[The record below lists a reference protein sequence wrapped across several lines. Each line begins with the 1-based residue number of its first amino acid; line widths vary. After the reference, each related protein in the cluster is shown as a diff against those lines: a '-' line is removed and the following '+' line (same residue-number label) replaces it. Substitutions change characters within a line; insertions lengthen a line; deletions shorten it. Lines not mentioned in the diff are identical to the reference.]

1 MKKNISL
8 IHPIL
13 TFFIYKHTPEKYEKL
28 REGEADKVKKYWKY
42 ESEFK
47 DFYNRQRKS
56 ADANIL
62 KAMENKYPT
71 PFYWNDIAGFIAIR
85 IENPIENFRIIA
97 AVWSIKNRRFKTKKV
112 FTRSYGVTETIKKE
126 LLREEE
132 KFNNEFFMKVE
143 NLLKKTLKEFIRK
156 KGFYFPIKENR
167 VHWDFIKHSNIAAFL
182 KELGSNWGY

>member
-1 MKKNISL
+1 MKKKLSL
-8 IHPIL
+8 IYPIL

-28 REGEADKVKKYWKY
+28 REKEADEVKKYWRY

-47 DFYNRQRKS
+47 NFYDRQRKL

-97 AVWSIKNRRFKTKKV
+97 TVWSIKNRKFKTRKV
-112 FTRSYGVTETIKKE
+112 FTHNYETIETIKKG
-126 LLREEE
+126 LLDEEE
-132 KFNNEFFMKVE
+132 KFNSEFFLKVE
-143 NLLKKTLKEFIRK
+143 GLLKKILKEFIRK
-156 KGFYFPIKENR
+156 RYLYFSLKDNR
-167 VHWDFIKHSNIAAFL
+167 VNWDLVRSSNISAFL
-182 KELGSNWGY
+182 KGVAV